1 MVQQA
6 VSIFGA
12 IIILVAF
19 ACNQM
24 GLWRPKDLSYLGLN
38 LLGSALLAFIALRQ
52 GQAGFLIL
60 EGAWA
65 LISFTSLV
73 RIISKGSSGP

>member
-6 VSIFGA
+6 LSVVGA
-12 IIILVAF
+12 IAILLAF
-19 ACNQM
+19 AFNQI
-24 GLWRPKDLSYLGLN
+24 GVWRPKDLSYLALN
-38 LLGSALLAFIALRQ
+38 LVGSGLLAFIALRQ

-65 LISFTSLV
+65 VISFVSLARV
-73 RIISKGSSGP
+73 VYSAR